1 MHDFRLPVLHLTPS
15 IVGALILFFLC
26 PNATSQD
33 SRAQYPRILFN
44 SYVGLNVGYIDYRF
58 RATRMESGFDVQDIH
73 VPHLAVQAL
82 LFGHEFS
89 PYFSAQVSYMRP
101 VQWVQYQNVNGDRDS
116 HSVWMNIAGLT
127 VKARIPVTRSLSIY
141 GEGGLGLITRKGF
154 EINGTPA
161 VKDANYATVLVGS
174 GFQYRIGEKW
184 DLVAGG
190 NWSPEHTQVQ
200 QPSTSFY
207 SAGFRYSIRPL
218 SAEQVERNSNT
229 GLIFPKQVIQAGY
242 TTSALGYGA
251 NDFVSRGAVPIFWAA
266 DAQVVNG
273 FSLNYLR
280 NVFHTRRTF
289 SLDWGGGTS
298 ILKAGKD
305 EQIVATASLYPV
317 FRFTAIRTESIDLYF
332 NYSLAGPTFISR
344 TIIDGEETGR
354 RFTFQDFMG
363 LGVFIGHRKR
373 MNAEIRISHYSNGNL
388 FPRNAG
394 VTVPITVIV
403 GRSF

>member
-1 MHDFRLPVLHLTPS
+1 V
-15 IVGALILFFLC
+15 LFFGSSS
-26 PNATSQD
+26 AFSQD

-44 SYVGLNVGYIDYRF
+44 SYFGLNVGYIDYQF
-58 RATRMESGFDVQDIH
+58 RDTRMESGFGVQEIL

-89 PYFSAQVSYMRP
+89 PYVSAQVSYMRP
-101 VQWVQYQNVNGDRDS
+101 VQWVQYQNVNGDRAD

-127 VKARIPVTRSLSIY
+127 AKARLPVTRSLSVY

-154 EINGTPA
+154 AINGAPA
-161 VKDANYATVLVGS
+161 VKDASYATMLFG
-174 GFQYRIGEKW
+174 GGLQYRIGEKW

-190 NWSPEHTQVQ
+190 NWSPAHSEDQ

-218 SAEQVERNSNT
+218 SAEQVERNSDT
-229 GLIFPKQVIQAGY
+229 GVIFPKQVLQAGV
-242 TTSALGYGA
+242 TTNALGYGA

-266 DAQVVNG
+266 DAQVASGV
-273 FSLNYLR
+273 SLNYDR
-280 NVFHTRRTF
+280 NVFHTHRTF
-289 SLDWGGGTS
+289 SLDWGGGAS
-298 ILKAGKD
+298 IWKSEREG
-305 EQIVATASLYPV
+305 QVFATASLYPV
-317 FRFTAIRTESIDLYF
+317 FRFTAIRTPPLDLYF

-344 TIIDGEETGR
+344 TIIDGEETGQ

-363 LGVFIGHRKR
+363 LGAFIGRRKST
-373 MNAEIRISHYSNGNL
+373 NAEIRISHFSNGNI
-388 FPRNAG
+388 FPRNSG
-394 VTVPITVIV
+394 VTVPLTVIV